1 MTARQRLTGL
11 GAQAHTAIR
20 SNRELLSNAS
30 SMVGTAVV
38 TSFLGAAFWLVA
50 AHYFSQDSVG
60 LASASISAMTLLG
73 FMGTVGLGTLL
84 MGELPRLEARHRSVI
99 NGALITTASLGT
111 ALGLLFVVVAPLASS
126 NFAPLEASW
135 AAALFFAAG
144 VGLTAMT
151 FVLDQALIGMLRGG
165 IQLSRNIVFS
175 VVKLAA
181 LVPVAVLI
189 SDAGAEWIYATW
201 TVGIAVSL
209 FVLVRFYRERD
220 DGSPRPDFA
229 LLKEMRLHAITHHGV
244 NIALRTPELVL
255 PIVVVTFL
263 SASANASFYIAYMIT
278 SFMFFVPLSLSTVLY
293 AVGSG
298 ESKRLADRFRLT
310 VYISLGFGALSNLA
324 LLVLAS
330 PLLSIFGASY
340 ASHATNTLHVLAL
353 DIFPSTILSHYVAL
367 RRIQRRLASALP
379 IVWLGAALQVG
390 GGVIGAIADGLTGVA
405 IGWVAGATI
414 EAMIMGPEVI
424 RALRAKA
431 IDAPPDDD
439 PEENEV
445 EALAAVETATAE
457 RF

>member
-1 MTARQRLTGL
+1 MSAKRLGGL
-11 GAQAHTAIR
+11 GAMVSTAIR

-38 TSFLGAAFWLVA
+38 TSFLGAAFWWVA
-50 AHYFSQDSVG
+50 THYFSQDAVG

-84 MGELPRLEARHRSVI
+84 MGELPRLEIGHRSVI
-99 NGALITTASLGT
+99 NGALVMTASVGT
-111 ALGLLFVVVAPLASS
+111 ALGLLFVVIAPLASS
-126 NFAPLEASW
+126 SFDPLEHSW
-135 AAALFFAAG
+135 ITALVFAAG
-144 VGLTAMT
+144 VGLTALT

-181 LVPVAVLI
+181 LVPVATAV
-189 SDAGAEWIYATW
+189 SDAGPEWIYATW
-201 TVGIAVSL
+201 TAGIAVSL
-209 FVLVRFYRERD
+209 VVLVRFYRHRD
-220 DGSPRPDFA
+220 DGPMGPDFS
-229 LLKEMRLHAITHHGV
+229 LLKSMRVHALTHHGV

-278 SFMFFVPLSLSTVLY
+278 GFMFFVPLSLSTVLY

-310 VYISLGFGALSNLA
+310 VYVSLGFGAISNLA
-324 LLVLAS
+324 LLVLAT

-340 ASHATNTLHVLAL
+340 ADDATSTLHVLAL
-353 DIFPSTILSHYVAL
+353 DIFPSTILSHFVAL
-367 RRIQRRLASALP
+367 RRIQRRLATALP
-379 IVWLGAALQVG
+379 LVWLGALLQVG
-390 GGVIGAIADGLTGVA
+390 GGVLGALLGGLVGVA

-414 EAMIMGPEVI
+414 EAIIMGPEVL
-424 RALRAKA
+424 RALKA
-431 IDAPPDDD
+431 THLEGA
-439 PEENEV
+439 EETEPKEREV
-445 EALAAVETATAE
+445 EAMEAFETATTE
-457 RF
+457 RL